1 MLLPA
6 SQLLNY
12 FLHCAKFCFSQESY
26 YFVELFLGRGGVQC
40 SGICVYFL
48 VVYLLEPSDNYSLQ
62 LLLLRSTRLQS
73 LNNLARAWITDKF
86 SRKEL
91 YKQKK
96 YVNDIDKSRT

>member
-48 VVYLLEPSDNYSLQ
+48 VVYLLEPSNNYTRYTAFIIEEHPLTISEQ
-62 LLLLRSTRLQS
+62 LSTRQD
-73 LNNLARAWITDKF
+73 NR
-86 SRKEL
+86 
-91 YKQKK
+91 
-96 YVNDIDKSRT
+96 